1 MYLPGSSAVST
12 PLSQQTF
19 KDTQCHLARIHWKWS
34 HKPDDTGAWGPWRN
48 QQFQKQRATVFFNPR
63 SVLWTSIVVKWP
75 RNCHEDRVQK
85 NTFNRICG
93 GLCAP
98 SSPKLFFNNSLHPP
112 FFGSVANSQ
121 NKFLSTLFFPH
132 TYWYVWLNK
141 CGLGRPSTRVFT
153 QSQLEKNKV
162 EKPQE

>member
-34 HKPDDTGAWGPWRN
+34 HKPDDTGARGPWRN
-48 QQFQKQRATVFFNPR
+48 QQFQKQRAIVFFNPR

-75 RNCHEDRVQK
+75 RNAMRTGSKKHFQSYLRGIVRPIISKTVFQQ
-85 NTFNRICG
+85 F
-93 GLCAP
+93 P
-98 SSPKLFFNNSLHPP
+98 SSSIFRFRGQQPEQVLVDIVLPP
-112 FFGSVANSQ
+112 YILICLAEQMWIGQAIDAC
-121 NKFLSTLFFPH
+121 LYTI
-132 TYWYVWLNK
+132 TA
-141 CGLGRPSTRVFT
+141 G
-153 QSQLEKNKV
+153 KNKV